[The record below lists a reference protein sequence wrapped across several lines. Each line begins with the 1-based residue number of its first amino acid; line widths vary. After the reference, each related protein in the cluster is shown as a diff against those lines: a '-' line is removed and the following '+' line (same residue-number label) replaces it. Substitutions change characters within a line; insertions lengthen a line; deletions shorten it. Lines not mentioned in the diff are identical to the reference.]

1 MDLVQTEKK
10 PLKILWAVNILT
22 EVDGQVYPSHL
33 VQAFRIG
40 RDTDYD
46 FMLFTPRRMSI
57 ANARNAAVEYALL
70 NECDYVYF
78 TDDDMELNVKTL
90 QTLVKR
96 GKDIIMAMC
105 YIRGYP
111 YHPMVFKW
119 VEVEE
124 ARTKCADVQV
134 DGKLITLWE
143 DCEKSI
149 DSEGLI
155 NNVAAVG
162 CAATLVKTSVFKELS
177 QPWFYTGTS
186 NTEDVYFCMK
196 AWSRIPNLTISVD
209 TTVPAGHAL
218 KDKRIL
224 YPKNA
229 TMLREHD
236 EQFRAN

>member
-1 MDLVQTEKK
+1 MDVVQTEKK
-10 PLKILWAVNILT
+10 PLRILWAINILT

-70 NECDYVYF
+70 NECDYIYF

-90 QTLVKR
+90 QTLIKR
-96 GKDIIMAMC
+96 DKDIIMAMC

-111 YHPMVFKW
+111 YHPMVFRW
-119 VEVEE
+119 VEAEE
-124 ARTKCADVQV
+124 AKTKCADVQV

-143 DCEKSI
+143 DCEKSV

-155 NNVAAVG
+155 NDVAAVG
-162 CAATLVKTSVFKELS
+162 CAATLVKTSVFKELN

-196 AWSRIPNLTISVD
+196 AWSRIPNLAISVD

-229 TMLREHD
+229 EMFRKHD
-236 EQFRAN
+236 EQFRES